1 MNKKTAPT
9 PTSADGLSAS
19 GGFPSVTWLDDYYN
33 YSVEQVTAIVGFQH
47 DQMTVTH
54 LSDQ

>member
-33 YSVEQVTAIVGFQH
+33 YSVEQVIAIVGFQH

-54 LSDQ
+54 LSDR